1 MLPINYLYWI
11 FKPLLKLTWKTAYTI
26 RFIGKENIDF
36 KKPTLIVA
44 NHTNAVI
51 DPIAIAVNVKRG
63 IFFLARGDAFANNF
77 LKWLLWQY
85 HIIPIYRK
93 EECDD
98 NLEKNQ
104 ETFGRMFELFDKARP
119 VLIFSEGKC
128 IQEKTIRNFRKGT
141 AHIAIDYANE
151 KQDLNKLRIQPIGLN
166 YHIYNKFRAD
176 LIMNFGASFTLQDL
190 NLQDINSKESIQ
202 LITDKT
208 QEKLAE
214 CMIIQ
219 TEADLYGM
227 EIAAEEMIGKELAQR
242 FKNKTEVENLFD
254 MRAHITKQ
262 LAHHYTTQ
270 KETFLAFKNEL
281 TQLENKLSDLQIP
294 LNVFNKN
301 AANWILL
308 SIGLVIS
315 FPVFLVGLFLN
326 AIPFFL
332 PKIIVR
338 KKVKNPVFESTV
350 RVVVGMFL
358 FLFLYIFY
366 FFFFPV
372 FFEFESETS
381 LQKIVVGIGGVV
393 FAYYTGLFAYYW
405 YQLFKSVKGF
415 FTLLSLNKNKRN
427 ELIALHT
434 SCKEW
439 LLTNLS

>member
-11 FKPLLKLTWKTAYTI
+11 FKPLLKLSWRTAYSI
-26 RFIGKENIDF
+26 KIIGKENIDL

-63 IFFLARGDAFANNF
+63 VFFLARGDAFANNF

-141 AHIAIDYANE
+141 AHIAVDYANE
-151 KQDLNKLRIQPIGLN
+151 KQDLNKLRIQTIGLN
-166 YHIYNKFRAD
+166 YHIYNKFQAD
-176 LIMNFGASFTLQDL
+176 LIINFGTPFTLQDL
-190 NLQDINSKESIQ
+190 NLQDINSKESIEI
-202 LITDKT
+202 ITQKT
-208 QEKLAE
+208 HERLAE

-254 MRAHITKQ
+254 LRAHITKQ
-262 LAHHYTTQ
+262 LAHHYTIQ
-270 KETFLAFKNEL
+270 KENFLAFKNEL
-281 TQLENKLSDLQIP
+281 AQFENKLAAYKIP
-294 LNVFNKN
+294 LNIFNKN
-301 AANWILL
+301 KASWILL
-308 SIGLVIS
+308 SIGLLFS
-315 FPVFLVGLFLN
+315 FPVFAAGFILN

-332 PKIIVR
+332 PKIIVE

-366 FFFFPV
+366 FFFLPMI
-372 FFEFESETS
+372 FEAETYVEKVS
-381 LQKIVVGIGGVV
+381 IGVGAVV
-393 FAYYTGLFAYYW
+393 FAYSSGLFAYYW

-415 FTLLSLNKNKRN
+415 FTLLSMDKNERN
-427 ELIALHT
+427 ELIALHK

-439 LLTNLS
+439 LLKNLSV

>member
-11 FKPLLKLTWKTAYTI
+11 FKPLLKLSWRTAYSI
-26 RFIGKENIDF
+26 KIIGKENIDL

-63 IFFLARGDAFANNF
+63 VFFLARGDAFANNF

-141 AHIAIDYANE
+141 AHIAVDYANE

-166 YHIYNKFRAD
+166 YHIYNKFQAD
-176 LIMNFGASFTLQDL
+176 LIINFGTPFTLQDL
-190 NLQDINSKESIQ
+190 NLQDINSKESIEI
-202 LITDKT
+202 ITQKT
-208 QEKLAE
+208 HERLAE

-254 MRAHITKQ
+254 LRVHITKQ
-262 LAHHYTTQ
+262 LAHNYTTQ
-270 KETFLAFKNEL
+270 KEFFLAFKNEL
-281 TQLENKLSDLQIP
+281 AQFENKLAAYKIP
-294 LNVFNKN
+294 LNIFNKN
-301 AANWILL
+301 KASWILL
-308 SIGLVIS
+308 SVALFLS

-332 PKIIVR
+332 PKIIVE

-350 RVVVGMFL
+350 RVVLGMFL
-358 FLFLYIFY
+358 GYLFFLPMIF
-366 FFFFPV
+366 
-372 FFEFESETS
+372 EAETYVEKVS
-381 LQKIVVGIGGVV
+381 IGAGAVV
-393 FAYYTGLFAYYW
+393 FVYGSGLFAYYW

-415 FTLLSLNKNKRN
+415 FTLLSMDKNERN
-427 ELIALHT
+427 ELIALHK

-439 LLTNLS
+439 LLKNLSV

>member
-1 MLPINYLYWI
+1 
-11 FKPLLKLTWKTAYTI
+11 
-26 RFIGKENIDF
+26 
-36 KKPTLIVA
+36 
-44 NHTNAVI
+44 
-51 DPIAIAVNVKRG
+51 
-63 IFFLARGDAFANNF
+63 
-77 LKWLLWQY
+77 
-85 HIIPIYRK
+85 
-93 EECDD
+93 
-98 NLEKNQ
+98 
-104 ETFGRMFELFDKARP
+104 
-119 VLIFSEGKC
+119 
-128 IQEKTIRNFRKGT
+128 
-141 AHIAIDYANE
+141 
-151 KQDLNKLRIQPIGLN
+151 
-166 YHIYNKFRAD
+166 
-176 LIMNFGASFTLQDL
+176 MNFGASFTLQDL

-254 MRAHITKQ
+254 LRAHITKQ

-308 SIGLVIS
+308 SFGLVIS

-415 FTLLSLNKNKRN
+415 FTFILLEKNQKNKIQ
-427 ELIALHT
+427 ELQR